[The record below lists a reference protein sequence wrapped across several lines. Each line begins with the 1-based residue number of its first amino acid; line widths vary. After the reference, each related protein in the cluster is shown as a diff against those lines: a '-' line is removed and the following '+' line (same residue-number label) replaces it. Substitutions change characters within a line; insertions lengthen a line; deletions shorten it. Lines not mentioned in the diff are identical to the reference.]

1 MSDDEEFPIY
11 SLKNALAVVLHNI
24 ATPEGEDK
32 FLSTH
37 PGRGLSVLEMG
48 MSRVHQHPLAGRHS
62 EAAPAL
68 EEAVKALYGR
78 AEQLCDSPIERNL
91 LAALVTGCWAFNP
104 AVIPTVLNVKGD
116 QRVPKND
123 VTIVPQLTIGRYRLD
138 FGIVIAKGG
147 QKHIIGIEC
156 DGADFHQDKVK
167 DFDRDE
173 YLAAFGVPVLRFQGS
188 TLHRA
193 PISMADAIIDAI
205 TVWRDE

>member
-1 MSDDEEFPIY
+1 MSDGEEFGVY
-11 SLKNALAVVLHNI
+11 SLKNALAIVLHNI
-24 ATPEGEDK
+24 STPEGDDK
-32 FLSTH
+32 FLKGH
-37 PGRGLSVLEMG
+37 PGRGLSVLELG
-48 MSRVHQHPLAGRHS
+48 MSRVHDHPLVGANPD
-62 EAAPAL
+62 AAKSL
-68 EEAVKALYGR
+68 EDAVRVLYDR

-138 FGIVIAKGG
+138 FGLVITKGG

-167 DFDRDE
+167 DFDRDQ

-188 TLHRA
+188 SLHRA
-193 PISMADAIIDAI
+193 PITMADAIIDAI